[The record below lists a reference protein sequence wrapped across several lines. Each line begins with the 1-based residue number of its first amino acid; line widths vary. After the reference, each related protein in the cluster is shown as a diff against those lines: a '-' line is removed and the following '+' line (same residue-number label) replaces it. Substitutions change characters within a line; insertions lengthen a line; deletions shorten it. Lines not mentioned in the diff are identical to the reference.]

1 MTQFGL
7 ELFLTAEG
15 HLLPFVGENEQ
26 AFSEFQNRR
35 EDVTLEEVVTGLPKD
50 HQLRFGDAEME
61 SVRKHLAS
69 LGFIETP
76 YAEYMK
82 MDISAKR
89 IISVFML

>member
-15 HLLPFVGENEQ
+15 HLLPFVGENER
-26 AFSEFQNRR
+26 AFSEFQNLR
-35 EDVTLEEVVTGLPKD
+35 EDVTLEEAVTGLPKD
-50 HQLRFGDAEME
+50 HQLRFDDAEME

-76 YAEYMK
+76 YEEYME

-89 IISVFML
+89 IISVFMP